1 MALLACWVAFPLVV
15 LALASGAGTLIARA
29 AARDLPAGVRVPCG
43 LALIIAVMDLATRS
57 TATATLAVPAAI
69 VVGGAGLVLA
79 TVARV
84 RAADGSVRNV
94 LAGARHPLRGGGP
107 PPGVIAAAVV
117 FAVYAAPVVLS
128 GEATWTGYIKLD
140 DTATWLALVD
150 QALTHGRTLA
160 GLPVSTYRDVLAD
173 YLVVGYPL
181 GAFLPLGIGHAL
193 LGQDDAWLTNPWM
206 ATMAAT
212 LTLALAHIARRA
224 LPEAPRW
231 RAAAI
236 AALAGQA
243 ALLYGYYLWGG
254 MKELAGAFLIAAFAV
269 TATLP
274 FEGERRL
281 RAAVAVLVVLWALVA
296 ALSPGGLIWAGPGA
310 LLALGATL
318 AVRRRRLPHPSPGLV
333 VVALWVLAIAAIA
346 LLRPNGFVRRFQAVL
361 QGGHE
366 LGNLVA
372 PLNLLQLAGIW
383 PAKDFRFAPSALTV
397 THVLIGLAL
406 AGAVGAFVVAV
417 RRSRLEL
424 LLYACCALAGAA
436 LVFAVASPWLGGKAL
451 ASASPAIPLLAL
463 VAAALLLD
471 RPARLDRAL
480 GVGLGVVVAAGIVW
494 SNVLAYDG
502 ASIAPREQYAELAA
516 IGQRI
521 AGQGPT
527 LMTEYSPYGARHFLR
542 DAAPESAS
550 ELRTRLDL
558 LTSGQ
563 ELGKGGTADL
573 DQFQLSGILAYR
585 TIVLQRSPTA
595 SRPPSPYRLTYEDR
609 WWQVWQRPQ
618 LIDPPVV
625 THLPLGDEIAP
636 GAVPSCASVVALAHE
651 PGVVTL
657 VAPPVSNPVVVAV
670 ADSTHPPGWT
680 TGLSYLSLSSPGT
693 ASIPVTVPESGRYSV
708 WLGGSIQTPTSIAV
722 DGRTVGSAEHD
733 EQELAQ
739 YVPFGDVTLTAGAHT
754 VQLRHSRGLFA
765 PGTGGT
771 PDLVGP
777 LVLRRDVP
785 SAPLL
790 RVPAAQAARLCGRT
804 LDWIEG
810 LGE

>member
-1 MALLACWVAFPLVV
+1 MALLACWVAFPLIV
-15 LALASGAGTLIARA
+15 LALAHGAGTLIARA
-29 AARDLPAGVRVPCG
+29 AGRDLPAGVRVPCG

-57 TATATLAVPAAI
+57 TATATLAVPAAV
-69 VVGGAGLVLA
+69 VVGGAGLVIATLA
-79 TVARV
+79 SV
-84 RAADGSVRNV
+84 RAAGGSARGV
-94 LAGARHPLRGGGP
+94 LARARPTPGA
-107 PPGVIAAAVV
+107 IAAAIV

-150 QALTHGRTLA
+150 QALAHGRTIA
-160 GLPVSTYRDVLAD
+160 DLPVSTYRDVLAD

-269 TATLP
+269 TAALP

-281 RAAVAVLVVLWALVA
+281 RAAAPVLVVLWALVA
-296 ALSPGGLIWAGPGA
+296 ALSPGGLVWAGPGA

-333 VVALWVLAIAAIA
+333 VVALWVLAIAALA

-372 PLNLLQLAGIW
+372 PLNVLQLAGIW

-406 AGAVGAFVVAV
+406 AGAVGAFAVAV

-424 LLYACCALAGAA
+424 VLYACCAIAGAA

-471 RPARLDRAL
+471 RPSRLDRAL
-480 GVGLGVVVAAGIVW
+480 GVGLGAVVAAGIVW
-494 SNVLAYDG
+494 SNLLAYDG

-595 SRPPSPYRLTYEDR
+595 SRPPSPYRLVYEDR

-618 LIDPPVV
+618 LISQLVVVV

-636 GAVPSCASVVALAHE
+636 GAVPSCASVVALARE
-651 PGVVTL
+651 PGVVSL
-657 VAPPVSNPVVVAV
+657 VAPPVSNPVVVSV
-670 ADSTHPPGWT
+670 ADSTHPAGWT
-680 TGLSYLSLSSPGT
+680 TGLSYLSLSSSGT

-722 DGRTVGSAEHD
+722 DGRTVGAVEHD

-739 YVPFGDVTLTAGAHT
+739 YVPFGDITLTAGDHT
-754 VQLRHSRGLFA
+754 VELRHSRGLFA

-785 SAPLL
+785 SAPLV
-790 RVPAAQAARLCGRT
+790 RVPAAQATRLCGRT
-804 LDWIEG
+804 LDWVEG
-810 LGE
+810 LGD